1 MKRWMLW
8 LFAGLASLAA
18 LLSPVRAQ
26 TSDDY
31 QQAVAV
37 AGNTATIWFAP
48 ASGET
53 TWVDLHYRLNDGPQQ
68 NLGMTWVAASGRF
81 ETTLRELVAGG
92 DVITYSFT
100 YNKGT
105 PAYDTPTF
113 NFSVGTTGPDTAA
126 APSFSP
132 SPGSYTQAQSVVLS
146 SATADAV
153 IRYTLDNSKPTATSP
168 IYRTPIQVTQ
178 STTIKARAF
187 KDGLKKSPVSKG
199 VYTITRGNVAT
210 PAFSPAGGSYAAAQT
225 VTIATSTPGAVI
237 KYTTDGSAPTAA
249 SPTYTGPINVASS
262 KTLRAMA
269 RKTGYG
275 DSGVE
280 TADYAI
286 GVGTWN
292 KQTTFNVV
300 NGTRGAWRDD
310 QIYWAIIGRDWA
322 TDQFVHVDAAGR
334 LIPMQLSDNGALT
347 KNGKP
352 YSNYF
357 YTLAQARSVT
367 IQPINSARLML
378 SVGSPMYI
386 WINVD
391 VNGKIAYAGANIEN
405 PDDPNIDVTFDF
417 VEMAI
422 VPDLGF
428 FGNTTRV
435 DQFGFPVK
443 MRVQGLGGFDRT
455 VGETESRDAIFAAF
469 QSQTPAEFQSLAQ
482 QPYAPYRIMA
492 PAHGTF
498 RHDGPHA
505 HYLDNYIADVWR
517 RYATQS
523 LTFTNAQGT
532 FTGRVNGGRFEFT
545 DGQGTYVIA
554 RAPTTEE
561 ALLGNGVLNDATGTT
576 PGTPAYDK
584 QLQIQ
589 AQMCAAINRHIVED
603 PDHWSNGAYFY
614 VPGQA
619 ANGYARFWHE
629 HSIGGQS
636 YGFAYDD
643 VWNYS
648 SSLHTPAPTTVDVTV
663 GW

>member
-1 MKRWMLW
+1 MKRWMEW
-8 LFAGLASLAA
+8 LVVMMTSWLL
-18 LLSPVRAQ
+18 LLSPARAQ

-31 QQAVAV
+31 TQGVVV
-37 AGNTATIWFAP
+37 AGNTATIWFSP
-48 ASGET
+48 TSSQT
-53 TWVDLHYRLNDGPQQ
+53 TWVDLHYKVNDGPQQ
-68 NLGMTWVAASGRF
+68 NLGMTWVSGNTRF
-81 ETTLRELVAGG
+81 EKLLRELVTGG
-92 DVITYSFT
+92 DVLTYSFT

-105 PAYDTPTF
+105 PAYDTPVFTF
-113 NFSVGTTGPDTAA
+113 TVGNGGPNTVAK
-126 APSFSP
+126 PSFSP
-132 SPGSYTQAQSVVLS
+132 SPGSYSAAQTVTL
-146 SATADAV
+146 ATTTDGAV
-153 IRYTLDNSKPTATSP
+153 IHYTLDGSKPTPKSP
-168 IYRTPIQVTQ
+168 VYSTPLSISKT
-178 STTIKARAF
+178 TTIKARAY
-187 KDGLKKSPVSKG
+187 KDGLTKSTISKG
-199 VYTITRGNVAT
+199 TYTLTKGNVAT
-210 PAFSPAGGSYAAAQT
+210 PVFNPAGGNYASAQT
-225 VTIATSTPGAVI
+225 VTISSATPGAVI

-249 SPTYTGPINVASS
+249 SPTYAGPIAVASS
-262 KTLRAMA
+262 KTLRAVA
-269 RKTGYG
+269 QKTGYG

-292 KQTTFNVV
+292 KMTTFNVL

-310 QIYWAIIGRDWA
+310 QIYWAIIGRDWN
-322 TDQFVHVDAAGR
+322 TDQFVHVDASGN
-334 LIPMQLSDNGALT
+334 LVPMQLSDNGALM

-357 YTLAQARSVT
+357 YTLAQTRSIT
-367 IQPINSARLML
+367 IPPINSARLML

-386 WINVD
+386 SINVD

-422 VPDLGF
+422 VPTLGF

-443 MRVQGLGGFDRT
+443 MRVQGLGGYDRT
-455 VGETESRDAIFAAF
+455 VGETETREALFTAF
-469 QSQTPAEFQSLAQ
+469 QTKTPSEFRSLAQ
-482 QPYAPYRIMA
+482 EPYAPYRIMA

-498 RHDGPHA
+498 RRDGPHA
-505 HYLDNYIADVWR
+505 HYLDTYIADVWK
-517 RYATQS
+517 RYTTQT

-532 FTGRVNGGRFEFT
+532 FTGKVNGGRFEFS
-545 DGQGTYVIA
+545 DGQGTYIIA

-561 ALLGNGVLNDATGTT
+561 AFLGNGVLNDPTGTA

-603 PDHWSNGAYFY
+603 PEHWSNSSYFY
-614 VPGQA
+614 APGQP
-619 ANGYARFWHE
+619 ANWFAKFWHD
-629 HSIGGQS
+629 HSIVAQS
-636 YGFAYDD
+636 YGFPYDD

-648 SSLHTPAPTTVDVTV
+648 SSLHTPAPTIVDVTV

>member
-1 MKRWMLW
+1 MRRLTEWLVVMLT
-8 LFAGLASLAA
+8 GLMV
-18 LLSPVRAQ
+18 LLSPARAQ
-26 TSDDY
+26 TPDDY
-31 QQAVAV
+31 TQAVVV

-48 ASGET
+48 TSGTT
-53 TWVDLHYRLNDGPQQ
+53 TWVDLHYRLNEGPQQ
-68 NLGMTWVAASGRF
+68 NLSMPWVAGSSRF
-81 ETTLRELVAGG
+81 EKLLRELVTGG

-105 PAYDTPTF
+105 PAYDTPVFTF
-113 NFSVGTTGPDTAA
+113 TVGTSGSDTVAK
-126 APSFSP
+126 PTFSP
-132 SPGSYTQAQSVVLS
+132 SPGSYSSAQSVVL
-146 SATADAV
+146 ATATPGAT
-153 IRYTLDNSKPTATSP
+153 IHYTLDGSKPTPSSP
-168 IYRTPIQVTQ
+168 VYTGPIPV
-178 STTIKARAF
+178 SKSATIKARAF
-187 KDGLKKSPVSKG
+187 KDGLKKSPVGKG
-199 VYTITRGNVAT
+199 TYTITKGNVAT
-210 PAFSPAGGSYAAAQT
+210 PTFSPAGGSYATAQT
-225 VTIATSTPGAVI
+225 VTISSPTSGAVI
-237 KYTTDGSAPTAA
+237 KYTTDGSAPTAG
-249 SPTYTGPINVASS
+249 SPTYTGPITVASS
-262 KTLRAMA
+262 KTLRAVA
-269 RKTGYG
+269 QKSGFG

-280 TADYAI
+280 TADYFV
-286 GVGTWN
+286 GVGSWN
-292 KQTTFNVV
+292 KLTTFNIA
-300 NGTRGAWRDD
+300 NGTNGAWRDD
-310 QIYWAIIGRDWA
+310 QVYWAIIGRDWN
-322 TDQFVHVDAAGR
+322 TDQFVHVDASGN
-334 LIPMQLSDNGALT
+334 LIPMQLSDNGALM

-357 YTLAQARSVT
+357 YTLAQAKSVT
-367 IQPINSARLML
+367 IPPINSARLML
-378 SVGSPMYI
+378 SVGGPMYI

-422 VPDLGF
+422 VPTLGF

-443 MRVQGLGGFDRT
+443 MRVQGLGGYDRT

-469 QSQTPAEFQSLAQ
+469 QSETPTEFKSLAQ

-505 HYLDNYIADVWR
+505 HYLDTYIADVWA
-517 RYATQS
+517 RYTTQT

-532 FTGRVNGGRFEFT
+532 FNGRVNGGRFEFT
-545 DGQGTYVIA
+545 DGLGTYSIA

-561 ALLGNGVLNDATGTT
+561 AFLGNGVLNDPTGTA

-589 AQMCAAINRHIVED
+589 AQMCAALNRHIAED
-603 PDHWSNGAYFY
+603 PEHWSNARYFY
-614 VPGQA
+614 TGGQP
-619 ANGYARFWHE
+619 ANWFAKFWHD
-629 HSIGGQS
+629 HSIAGQS
-636 YGFAYDD
+636 YGFPYDD

-648 SSLHTPAPTTVDVTV
+648 SSLHTPAPTTVTVTV